1 MIMKKVSVFDL
12 GNDNIVVENEDEENE
27 DEISEEKVLI
37 HYSY

>member
-12 GNDNIVVENEDEENE
+12 GNDNIVEENEDEENE
-27 DEISEEKVLI
+27 DENSEEEVLI

>member
-1 MIMKKVSVFDL
+1 MKRVSVFDL

-27 DEISEEKVLI
+27 DENSEEEVLI

>member
-1 MIMKKVSVFDL
+1 MIMKKVSVFNL

-27 DEISEEKVLI
+27 DENSEEEVLF